1 MGAARWNA
9 SAADALD
16 IWNGYV
22 DFITPSSIASATVPE
37 ISGDGVNATFFSS
50 TIFGDTFGDYTLAVT
65 VFLTSGTDDAVMTE
79 ADVICNTAFRFDS
92 YRGPLQSTA
101 AYIHRIFVHEFG
113 HILGLAHVFL
123 SPPGQLIMQPEISD
137 LDHPVGDDITGIH
150 YLYGASFYYPPG
162 NVTLRIGYSGFFY

>member
-1 MGAARWNA
+1 
-9 SAADALD
+9 
-16 IWNGYV
+16 
-22 DFITPSSIASATVPE
+22 
-37 ISGDGVNATFFSS
+37 
-50 TIFGDTFGDYTLAVT
+50 
-65 VFLTSGTDDAVMTE
+65 MTE
-79 ADVICNTAFRFDS
+79 ADVICNTAFRYDS

-101 AYIHRIFVHEFG
+101 ADIHRIFVHEFG

-162 NVTLRIGYSGFFY
+162 NVRIPDRVFRVLR